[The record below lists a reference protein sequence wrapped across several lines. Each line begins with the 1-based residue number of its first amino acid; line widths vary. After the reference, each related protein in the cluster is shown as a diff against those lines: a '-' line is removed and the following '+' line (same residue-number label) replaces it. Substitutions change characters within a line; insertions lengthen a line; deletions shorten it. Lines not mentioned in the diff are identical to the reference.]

1 MNGELGQRL
10 DDAVVAAACSNLGAL
25 LLLVALAAL
34 GPRVQCGLRRVL
46 TAIRDRALPRHQLL
60 GGTCGAVLLVCQELT
75 VATIGVAVFTV
86 AVVAG
91 QTASSLPVDRV
102 AGGQQPVTARR
113 AAGAGLALGAVMLAV
128 GAAAAIV
135 PVTGVL
141 LLGLAAVAGQL
152 VVGPLPL
159 DVFLPAG
166 PSQVTSTTLIGT
178 ALTLVSVTVVALPG
192 RRPRTRV
199 QRCVS

>member
-1 MNGELGQRL
+1 M
-10 DDAVVAAACSNLGAL
+10 
-25 LLLVALAAL
+25 
-34 GPRVQCGLRRVL
+34 
-46 TAIRDRALPRHQLL
+46 
-60 GGTCGAVLLVCQELT
+60 
-75 VATIGVAVFTV
+75 
-86 AVVAG
+86 
-91 QTASSLPVDRV
+91 
-102 AGGQQPVTARR
+102 
-113 AAGAGLALGAVMLAV
+113 

-152 VVGPLPL
+152 VGALLL

-178 ALTLVSVTVVALPG
+178 ALTLVSVTVVALPD
-192 RRPRTRV
+192 RRLQARV

>member
-1 MNGELGQRL
+1 M
-10 DDAVVAAACSNLGAL
+10 
-25 LLLVALAAL
+25 
-34 GPRVQCGLRRVL
+34 
-46 TAIRDRALPRHQLL
+46 
-60 GGTCGAVLLVCQELT
+60 
-75 VATIGVAVFTV
+75 
-86 AVVAG
+86 
-91 QTASSLPVDRV
+91 
-102 AGGQQPVTARR
+102 
-113 AAGAGLALGAVMLAV
+113 

-152 VVGPLPL
+152 VVGAL
-159 DVFLPAG
+159 DVFPPAG